1 VNPRR
6 ISSRRMWPRLL
17 LEKLAKVAG
26 RDVKRLTVGL
36 LADKQGHIRV
46 EDRHAVPLT
55 NGEEIVLWHV
65 PTLRELFRG
74 NRAPPPDMDRYPPEY
89 TPLFYF
95 IETHFLTLC
104 DARGDRTDQEMEEI
118 YSMLRRRP
126 EGRSL
131 GASHDFM

>member
-1 VNPRR
+1 
-6 ISSRRMWPRLL
+6 
-17 LEKLAKVAG
+17 
-26 RDVKRLTVGL
+26 
-36 LADKQGHIRV
+36 
-46 EDRHAVPLT
+46 
-55 NGEEIVLWHV
+55 V

-74 NRAPPPDMDRYPPEY
+74 NRAPPPDMDHYPPEY

-118 YSMLRRRP
+118 YFMLRRRP

-131 GASHDFM
+131 GASHDFMW